1 MKARKLV
8 KRDDGGYNIVFF
20 NSLGYEAKEKIE
32 DQNVTNAGT
41 FSLNIFNEINDNNKI
56 NIQCRNGSD
65 PHSTAYS
72 ILLDTDNI
80 SGTANLTYPAIGQ
93 MTIRYQR
100 EQIVYVGEVFRE
112 SSNQWQQDPNVED
125 MPRYP
130 YREIDTLPETGDWY
144 YDDREGKYYIYD
156 YDDDIWNVSTESG
169 AGDQFYAGDWYEAID
184 EYGDLMCYTLV
195 LVYNPSLNQNI
206 LTFVETPNPLQD
218 YWYALQPGDY
228 YYYYDGHYGHY
239 YIYTENDGWFT
250 SDSPG
255 SGRGLIVFDGAYYKQ
270 YDTTNLTDV
279 SKNVTNSGTIQL
291 DEYTINIS
299 VNQNR
304 DQVSFGVS
312 NIQEYALAKNTVRVY
327 SITYN
332 IYNNPSTNWKAKLDF
347 EYYNN
352 ENEEWVSQSNEYN
365 FVGIQSTIDINAIL
379 ENFNKA
385 RNFYLTITTN
395 QNLKFTFRIKYLT
408 QSTIKASNYS
418 TLQEGVRDSLI
429 ARLSVIKGE
438 LWYRSSYGLPLLD
451 KIKSKGIYDSIIVD
465 YILSHPDVVNL
476 ESFNSK
482 IDGHTYSFDCVINT
496 IYNEKITLSNK
507 L

>member
-20 NSLGYEAKEKIE
+20 NSIGYEAKEKIE
-32 DQNVTNAGT
+32 DKSVTNTNT
-41 FSLNIFNEINDNNKI
+41 FSLQIYNEINDKNKI
-56 NIQCRNGSD
+56 NMQCIDGSD

-72 ILLDTDNI
+72 ILLDTDNRSSI
-80 SGTANLTYPAIGQ
+80 ANLKYPAIGQ
-93 MTIRYQR
+93 MTIYYQK
-100 EQIVYVGEVFRE
+100 EQVVYTGEVFSE
-112 SSNQWQQDPNVED
+112 SNQWQQDPNVED
-125 MPRYP
+125 MPIPP
-130 YREIDTLPETGDWY
+130 YKEIETPPETGDWC
-144 YDDREGKYYIYD
+144 YDEREGKYYIYD
-156 YDDDIWNVSTESG
+156 SDDDIWNVSSDAG
-169 AGDQFYAGDWYEAID
+169 AGNRFYTGDWYEDTD
-184 EYGDLMCYTLV
+184 EQDEVMCHTLV
-195 LVYNPSLNQNI
+195 LVYVPVLNKNI

-218 YWYALQPGDY
+218 YWYALEPGDY
-228 YYYYDGHYGHY
+228 YFYFDGHQGRYWIYG
-239 YIYTENDGWFT
+239 EDGEWHQD
-250 SDSPG
+250 SSPG
-255 SGRGLIVFDGAYYKQ
+255 SGNELIVFEGAYYKQ
-270 YDTTNLTDV
+270 YLTINLTDV

-291 DEYTINIS
+291 DEYIINIS

-304 DQVSFGVS
+304 DQVSFSVS
-312 NIQEYALAKNTVRVY
+312 DIQEYALAENTVRVY

-332 IYNNPSTNWKAKLDF
+332 VYNNPTTNWKAKLDF
-347 EYYNN
+347 EYYDN

-365 FVGIQSTIDINAIL
+365 FIGIQSTIDINAIL

-408 QSTIKASNYS
+408 QNTIKASNYS
-418 TLQEGVRDSLI
+418 EQQEGVRDSLI

-451 KIKSKGIYDSIIVD
+451 KIKSKGIYDSMIVD
-465 YILSHPDVVNL
+465 GILSHPDVVNL

-482 IDGHTYSFDCVINT
+482 IEGHTYYFDCVINT